1 LTEPNIINN
10 TKLDPWFDSEEK
22 RALQRAAVE
31 ISAHAVGE
39 VQNELDAINAVI
51 SNLTVSPVAYN
62 FVATADQSAFQVNG
76 VATDQGELVLVF
88 KNGIRLRPT
97 FDYTTSFTL
106 DPDVT
111 TITLVTPALLNDV
124 ISGVIY
130 NIAVDSIGAVD
141 AQART
146 DIAAIA
152 AAYVS
157 GGASVG
163 GAVPVFK
170 DKTGSTLNFKTL
182 LAGTNVTLVNDT
194 NTVTINASGGG
205 ASNLDALTDVVISSP
220 ATGQVLRY
228 DGTNWVNVDNSEIVT
243 LTQLSDVTI
252 TSPVVGHVLKWNGS
266 AWVNDVDATSGGGG
280 TNLTFSRTATTVTVE
295 SDTGVDAVLPSAT
308 TSLAGIFSAAD
319 KTKLDGIAT
328 GATANSSNATL
339 LNRANHTGTQ
349 TLSTISQSGAS
360 TGQVAQWNG
369 SAWVPATVSGGGGVS
384 SVGLSSSGSDFSITN
399 TPITS
404 SGTIDIVLNTVPV
417 TKGGTGATSASSA
430 RTNLGLGTLATINSV
445 NNTNWSGTALAL
457 SNGGTGATDATTARN
472 NLGAAATS
480 HTHAASDITS
490 GQLADARRGVFV
502 QSGTPS
508 GVTGGVWIW

>member
-1 LTEPNIINN
+1 MEPNIIDN
-10 TKLDPWFDSEEK
+10 TKLMPWFDAEER
-22 RALQRAAVE
+22 RALQRAAEDIASEAEARVQDE
-31 ISAHAVGE
+31 I
-39 VQNELDAINAVI
+39 DAINAVI
-51 SNLTVSPVAYN
+51 NDLTVSPLAYN
-62 FVATADQSAFQVNG
+62 FVATAGQSAFQVNG

-194 NTVTINASGGG
+194 DTVTINASGGG

-220 ATGQVLRY
+220 ATGQILRY
-228 DGTNWVNVDNSEIVT
+228 NGTNWVNVANSEIVT

-280 TNLTFSRTATTVTVE
+280 TNLTFSRTTTTVTVE
-295 SDTGVDAVLPSAT
+295 SDTGVDAVLPAAT
-308 TSLAGIFSAAD
+308 TSLAGVMTSAD
-319 KTKLDGIAT
+319 KTKLDGVAT
-328 GATANSSNATL
+328 GATANAADSALRDRST
-339 LNRANHTGTQ
+339 HTGTQ
-349 TLSTISQSGAS
+349 TLSTLSQSGAT
-360 TGQVAQWNG
+360 TGQVPKWNG
-369 SAWVPATVSGGGGVS
+369 SAWAPADDNGGGGSGTVTSVS
-384 SVGLSSSGSDFSITN
+384 FSTTDSSLSVTGSPVT
-399 TPITS
+399 T
-404 SGTIDIVLNTVPV
+404 SGTISVTLNTVPIN
-417 TKGGTGATSASSA
+417 KGGTGSTTASGA
-430 RTNLGLGTLATINSV
+430 RTNLGLGT
-445 NNTNWSGTALAL
+445 
-457 SNGGTGATDATTARN
+457 
-472 NLGAAATS
+472 AATS
-480 HTHAASDITS
+480 NTGDFAAASHNHDASAINS
-490 GQLADARRGVFV
+490 GVLADARIPNLDAAKVTTGQFTDDRRGVFV
-502 QSGTPS
+502 QSGTP
-508 GVTGGVWIW
+508 TGGTGRVWIW